1 MVNNWYYLFKHLV
14 VVFMVMLILLVL
26 EIKRGNHCIIAIIIS
41 ISMSIRLS
49 ILVLSKTITS
59 SQETIFLIKNCLD

>member
-26 EIKRGNHCIIAIIIS
+26 EIKRGN
-41 ISMSIRLS
+41 RLY
-49 ILVLSKTITS
+49 
-59 SQETIFLIKNCLD
+59 NCYHNKYQHEH